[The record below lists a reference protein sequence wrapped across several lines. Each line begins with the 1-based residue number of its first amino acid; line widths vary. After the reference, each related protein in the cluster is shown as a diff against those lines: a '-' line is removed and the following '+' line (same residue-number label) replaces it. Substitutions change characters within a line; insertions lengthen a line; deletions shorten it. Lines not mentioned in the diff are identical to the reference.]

1 MNSSANLYCE
11 IDKNKSLSA
20 STFMF
25 SDLVVFT
32 ACSNSPKFAFL
43 LFPLHLLPGC
53 MHRNQEVNMSTL
65 STDRKP
71 LVDYGVQIRFIKD
84 LHDTG
89 GGYHDKTKGNNN
101 ATPPTNKY
109 GVAVRVQGISGQP
122 YVVLKDGEKGDSY
135 GVQLNTPTPSSGPP
149 SPCNSLPKLN
159 NEPAEITNPYSAAA
173 STTHSPV
180 SAAEDEDGEI
190 FGSPLKRPPGD
201 GQAGTQGE
209 EEGGDRKAERPKA
222 EPQPKASKA
231 EKNKDWNSNDGYNEA
246 GLKPVKVNGVV
257 PRGAKPPGPGFTAS
271 LGRYNGKTQSKDTP
285 SESKPPAS
293 TDGEPIP
300 AIDTNSL
307 APINKL
313 ISKFNSGT
321 AGSAPQA
328 RGRSGARQ
336 RLRFDER
343 RRSRSL
349 DARKDVQPEVSPP
362 SPSSPTLNPYAM
374 PLSASSNLLTSSAPA
389 SGSLGRS
396 PASVSK
402 VTVLEAP
409 KLSFKSPGKFVTK
422 DTSPAVAKK
431 PVSISNCEIICRYLI
446 VSLFASHFIFCL
458 FIGDPA
464 KESKLGPHQWGGSS
478 S

>member
-1 MNSSANLYCE
+1 
-11 IDKNKSLSA
+11 
-20 STFMF
+20 
-25 SDLVVFT
+25 
-32 ACSNSPKFAFL
+32 
-43 LFPLHLLPGC
+43 
-53 MHRNQEVNMSTL
+53 MSTL

-89 GGYHDKTKGNNN
+89 GGYPEKSRGNNS
-101 ATPPTNKY
+101 ATPPSNKY

-149 SPCNSLPKLN
+149 SPCNSLPKVN
-159 NEPAEITNPYSAAA
+159 KEPTEIANPYSPATNTAR
-173 STTHSPV
+173 SPV

-201 GQAGTQGE
+201 GQAGTQAE
-209 EEGGDRKAERPKA
+209 EEGGAGRGGQA
-222 EPQPKASKA
+222 EPQLKATASEA
-231 EKNKDWNSNDGYNEA
+231 EKTRDWTSKEEYNEA
-246 GLKPVKVNGVV
+246 GLKPVKLNGVG
-257 PRGAKPPGPGFTAS
+257 PRVVKPTGPGFTGS
-271 LGRYNGKTQSKDTP
+271 LGRYSGKKQSKDFP
-285 SESKPPAS
+285 SEALPEPPAS
-293 TDGEPIP
+293 TDDEPIP

-321 AGSAPQA
+321 PGSGPQT

-349 DARKDVQPEVSPP
+349 DARKDVQPSLP
-362 SPSSPTLNPYAM
+362 SPTPNPYAI
-374 PLSASSNLLTSSAPA
+374 PLSTSSNLLMSSAPA

-402 VTVLEAP
+402 VTALEAP
-409 KLSFKSPGKFVTK
+409 KSSFKSPGKFVAK
-422 DTSPAVAKK
+422 DTTPAVAKK
-431 PVSISNCEIICRYLI
+431 PVSTRDCEDMSYLQVLNCLLLRLIS
-446 VSLFASHFIFCL
+446 V
-458 FIGDPA
+458 
-464 KESKLGPHQWGGSS
+464 
-478 S
+478 

>member
-1 MNSSANLYCE
+1 
-11 IDKNKSLSA
+11 
-20 STFMF
+20 
-25 SDLVVFT
+25 
-32 ACSNSPKFAFL
+32 
-43 LFPLHLLPGC
+43 
-53 MHRNQEVNMSTL
+53 MSTL

-89 GGYHDKTKGNNN
+89 GGYPDKSRGNNS
-101 ATPPTNKY
+101 ATPPSNKY

-149 SPCNSLPKLN
+149 SPSNSLPKVN
-159 NEPAEITNPYSAAA
+159 KEPTELTNPYGPAANTA
-173 STTHSPV
+173 RSPV

-201 GQAGTQGE
+201 GQAGTQAEDEAGAGR
-209 EEGGDRKAERPKA
+209 EGQAERPKA
-222 EPQPKASKA
+222 GPQLKATAGEA
-231 EKNKDWNSNDGYNEA
+231 EKTRDWTSKEEYNEA
-246 GLKPVKVNGVV
+246 GLKPVKLNGVG
-257 PRGAKPPGPGFTAS
+257 PRRVKQTGSGFTGS
-271 LGRYNGKTQSKDTP
+271 LGRYSGKKQSKDSP
-285 SESKPPAS
+285 SESLPEPPAS
-293 TDGEPIP
+293 TDDEPIP

-321 AGSAPQA
+321 PGSAPQA

-349 DARKDVQPEVSPP
+349 DARKDVQPEVSLP
-362 SPSSPTLNPYAM
+362 SPTLNPYAA
-374 PLSASSNLLTSSAPA
+374 PLSTSSNLLMSSAPV

-402 VTVLEAP
+402 VTALEAP
-409 KLSFKSPGKFVTK
+409 KSSFKSPGKFVAK
-422 DTSPAVAKK
+422 DTTPAVAKK
-431 PVSISNCEIICRYLI
+431 PVSTSNCEDLSYLQ
-446 VSLFASHFIFCL
+446 VLNCLLFSHFAHFL
-458 FIGDPA
+458 FQGDPSEEP
-464 KESKLGPHQWGGSS
+464 ESKHRGHQWGGRSS
-478 S
+478 